1 MSFNSNDNYNS
12 HDDPDNLNDYDIS
25 QISGVD
31 RDELERLLDSD
42 EVFEPQT
49 SNSPT
54 AINKLLVVGGGVGI
68 IVFLAFLLFGGF
80 SQPKVAESTDTKD
93 QETTT
98 QITEQQND
106 EEMARLRAELALKDQ
121 KLSETSDLTKKK
133 LDKEPEP
140 EIKTDPKPQ
149 PQRQV
154 QNRTQP
160 KPRPR
165 PQPQTTVQR
174 QPKPNRQTQPQR
186 QVQRRQSVQK
196 KDEVDPEKRWDEL
209 ADIGSYKAK
218 EGTSNN
224 QRNSNQQR
232 NSDTIAFNN
241 QRSTTNNPRRTLQRQ
256 RVAPVVNRSQS
267 ITQVDS
273 NSIPRQNVAGVIKGG
288 LAVPA
293 NSRSNNQLKVPIVIS
308 EAIKDNNG
316 RTLIESG
323 ATIVSDISID
333 GSIVSFSPQTIS
345 FEKGG
350 QYYELALDDSIIIT
364 GQQGPIIAQLQT
376 LGEKNGLSIDQIGQL
391 AGLSGVLGD
400 DAKDLSVA
408 ISIFNSNNS
417 SRRRSRN
424 NIVQLFTL
432 PQNTPVQVR
441 VVRNIPF
448 QMDDSDV
455 TTSIKLRTESD
466 FETTGLS
473 FDEPED
479 NYVEED
485 EMITDNDGVITGDA
499 GVITD
504 DGYSNDDE
512 IIVGDEYLDEGQSI
526 TDDEYLDEDE
536 IITDEYLDEENLIA
550 EEPIE
555 YE

>member
-1 MSFNSNDNYNS
+1 MSFNNENNYNS
-12 HDDPDNLNDYDIS
+12 YDDPNNLNDYDIS

-31 RDELERLLDSD
+31 RDDLERLLDSD
-42 EVFEPQT
+42 EVFEPQV

-80 SQPKVAESTDTKD
+80 SPSKVAESNDTEE
-93 QETTT
+93 QTTT
-98 QITEQQND
+98 EITEQQND

-121 KLSETSDLTKKK
+121 KLNQTSDLTIKKPE
-133 LDKEPEP
+133 KEVED
-140 EIKTDPKPQ
+140 EVKTEPKPQ

-154 QNRTQP
+154 QQKTQP
-160 KPRPR
+160 KPR

-174 QPKPNRQTQPQR
+174 QPQRQTKPQR
-186 QVQRRQSVQK
+186 RVQRRQSPK
-196 KDEVDPEKRWDEL
+196 KQEKIDSQKRWDEL

-218 EGTSNN
+218 EGTGNN
-224 QRNSNQQR
+224 QGNNNNQQR
-232 NSDTIAFNN
+232 QQIAFNN
-241 QRSTTNNPRRTLQRQ
+241 NQPSTTNNPRNTLQRQ

-273 NSIPRQNVAGVIKGG
+273 DSIPRQNVAGVIKGG

-293 NSRSNNQLKVPIVIS
+293 NSRSNSQLKVPIVIS
-308 EAIKDNNG
+308 EPIKDNNG
-316 RTLIESG
+316 TILIESG

-333 GSIVSFSPQTIS
+333 GSIVNFSPQTIS

-364 GQQGPIIAQLQT
+364 GEQGPVIASLQT

-408 ISIFNSNNS
+408 ISIFNNNNS

-424 NIVQLFTL
+424 QIVQLYTI
-432 PQNTPVQVR
+432 PQNTAVKVR

-448 QMDDSDV
+448 QMGDTEV
-455 TTSIKLRTESD
+455 NTTSIKFRTESD

-473 FDEPED
+473 FDEPDE
-479 NYVEED
+479 NYVQED
-485 EMITDNDGVITGDA
+485 EMLTDDGGVITGDT
-499 GVITD
+499 GVITG
-504 DGYSNDDE
+504 DGYSNDND
-512 IIVGDEYLDEGQSI
+512 IIVGNEYLDQDVENDQEYLEDEYLD
-526 TDDEYLDEDE
+526 DEYL
-536 IITDEYLDEENLIA
+536 TDDDENLIA
-550 EEPIE
+550 EEVIE
-555 YE
+555 DE